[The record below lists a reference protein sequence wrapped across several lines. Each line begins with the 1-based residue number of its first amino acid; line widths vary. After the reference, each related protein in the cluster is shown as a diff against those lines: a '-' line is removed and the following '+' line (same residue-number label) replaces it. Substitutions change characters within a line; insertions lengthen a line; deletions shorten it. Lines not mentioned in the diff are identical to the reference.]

1 MIMKHLKLD
10 MNQWSTV
17 LKDVDFIRGRLK
29 CPYSEGVLIK
39 GKSISSSSSNQLH
52 MKLTPIAA
60 NQTQLNL
67 NDGTEIFFS
76 YKTPVA
82 AKLPNYD
89 YIRTA
94 TKWSTTTTRHINQWL
109 EGVTAEVV
117 DQSILD
123 NLVG

>member
-1 MIMKHLKLD
+1 
-10 MNQWSTV
+10 MNRWNIVARGVNS
-17 LKDVDFIRGRLK
+17 IRGRLK
-29 CPYSEGVLIK
+29 CPYSV
-39 GKSISSSSSNQLH
+39 SNGSNLMQ
-52 MKLTPIAA
+52 LTPIAA

-67 NDGTEIFFS
+67 NDGTEVFFS

-94 TKWSTTTTRHINQWL
+94 TKWSTTTTRHINKWL
-109 EGVTAEVV
+109 EGVNAQTV

-123 NLVG
+123 NLVAT